1 MEAVSK
7 PEAHDPK
14 IGLALSGG
22 GFRASIFHLGVIRRL
37 EELGLMKKV
46 SVISSV
52 SGGSII
58 AAYYVIEMENRLRQR
73 RDEILESDQ
82 QMDKVRLELFEEI
95 TKDFFHTLD
104 HNLRTRALIFS
115 PFYHPVGWIKCLF
128 PGYSRSDLIQAE
140 YDKWLFRN
148 NTLDQFPAGWIGEA
162 KDARIDVGGP
172 KLVLN
177 TTSLMSGERVGFS
190 RLPLSGINEM
200 KKCNKNVLSISKI
213 VGASACVPGLFPP
226 VPVSGD
232 FLVDGG
238 VSDNQGVEALMDD
251 KCDVMLISDASGQ
264 IEQLHHLSGKA
275 LSVVGRTTSVLQFQV
290 RNKLLDNLQAW
301 KKEKNGRGFAFIHL
315 FLNLKDRGIN
325 IPRVPSEFIP
335 GIARIRTD
343 LDQFSFIERES
354 LMYHGYTLIDSQ
366 INFHCPGLLKGDA
379 KNQANNQELK
389 CPPLFQAVPDDGA
402 GQEGKA
408 NRENEHS
415 KRRERIKTVLEAG
428 NQGVFLLRSLKKYP
442 IKAGTVLFLT
452 WLIPLLIIYFTGL
465 YTFINPLAEKIIQA
479 FLNWA
484 HGLIPDWLASNLTNY
499 IKWPITTE
507 GAVIAV
513 TFAILLYL
521 LGFLTYL
528 TMRRIVRK
536 LDLDQYVEMTGVK
549 KPSPRW

>member
-1 MEAVSK
+1 METNPKQAEHES
-7 PEAHDPK
+7 K

-37 EELGLMKKV
+37 EELGFMKKV

-58 AAYYVIEMENRLRQR
+58 AAYYVIEMEERLRLR
-73 RDEILESDQ
+73 RDEALKSDEK
-82 QMDKVRLELFEEI
+82 MDQVRLELFEEI
-95 TKDFFHTLD
+95 TKDFFYTLD

-140 YDKWLFRN
+140 YDKWLYRN
-148 NTLDQFPAGWIGEA
+148 NTLDQFPAGWKGEA
-162 KDARIDVGGP
+162 QDSRLDFGGP

-190 RLPLSGINEM
+190 RIPLSGINEM

-238 VSDNQGVEALMDD
+238 VSDNQGVEGLIEN

-264 IEQLHHLSGKA
+264 IEQLHKHSGKA

-290 RNKLLDNLQAW
+290 RNKLLDLLQVW
-301 KKEKNGRGFAFIHL
+301 KKEKSEREFAFIHL
-315 FLNLKDRGIN
+315 FLNLKDRGLN

-366 INFHCPGLLKGDA
+366 IKSHCPGLSNGAALSA
-379 KNQANNQELK
+379 ANIPELK
-389 CPPLFQAVPDDGA
+389 CPPLFKAAPNVG
-402 GQEGKA
+402 EESKA
-408 NRENEHS
+408 NAENEHS
-415 KRRERIKTVLEAG
+415 KRRERIKTVLETG

-442 IKAGTVLFLT
+442 KKAGTVLFLT
-452 WLIPLLIIYFTGL
+452 WLIPLLIIYLTRL
-465 YTFINPLAEKIIQA
+465 YTFFNPLAEKIIQA
-479 FLNWA
+479 FLDWA
-484 HGLIPDWLASNLTNY
+484 QGLIPGWLASNLTNY

-536 LDLDQYVEMTGVK
+536 LDMDQYMEMTGVK
-549 KPSPRW
+549 EPTPRW